1 MNASVSVLEPSL
13 LLQIFADKLVEIM
26 SMDDDYIWI
35 HDYHLLV
42 LPSLLRKKFNKMRC
56 GLFLHSPFPSS
67 EIFRTF
73 PKRDEL
79 IRSMLNADLIGMP
92 PPKQRKCGKSCKPQM
107 SGSPPSCPVC
117 YSSLAEAPALGFRL
131 CSFG

>member
-1 MNASVSVLEPSL
+1 ME
-13 LLQIFADKLVEIM
+13 
-26 SMDDDYIWI
+26 DDYVWI

-73 PKRDEL
+73 PRRDEL
-79 IRSMLNADLIGMP
+79 IRSMLNADLIGAP
-92 PPKQRKCGKSCKPQM
+92 PPRPPPPLPIMKDNTNLQANLPLSAPQPFLSALYSALQCGKYDHLQEP
-107 SGSPPSCPVC
+107 
-117 YSSLAEAPALGFRL
+117 
-131 CSFG
+131 

>member
-1 MNASVSVLEPSL
+1 MLRYDLSCQIPGVACGSHDLHTWPCR
-13 LLQIFADKLVEIM
+13 LQVFADKLVEIM

-79 IRSMLNADLIGMP
+79 LRSMLNADLIGGLLLD
-92 PPKQRKCGKSCKPQM
+92 QLSNRGLICF
-107 SGSPPSCPVC
+107 GS
-117 YSSLAEAPALGFRL
+117 A
-131 CSFG
+131 CSA